1 MKKLRIAAILLMAI
15 IMVAGCKKKEET
27 PVADATTEEAASI
40 MATSLCTS
48 NAGTMTQVEDAVVLS
63 QSTPLKSTMYD
74 SSFTITS
81 ATGAVITYQY
91 QMNYSYGFIN
101 PNNFQLTYNENGNY
115 NSPNVSAGITADGS
129 LNVTGFLTGDYYVVN
144 GQSGREGTF
153 TMKIGNKNSMTAT
166 VTTTMV
172 NFTDNKSTGLPESG
186 TATIVVNGN
195 TSTGR
200 NFGFTG
206 TLVYTGNYTG
216 TLTIMGK
223 QFYINMTTGTVQ

>member
-1 MKKLRIAAILLMAI
+1 MKKYRIAVILLMAI

-27 PVADATTEEAASI
+27 PIADATAEEAASI

-48 NAGTMTQVEDAVVLS
+48 NAGTMTQVEDAVALS
-63 QSTPLKSTMYD
+63 QSTPLKATMYD
-74 SSFTITS
+74 SSFSLTS
-81 ATGAVITYQY
+81 ATGAVISYQY

-101 PNNFQLTYNENGNY
+101 PNNFQLTNNANGNY
-115 NSPNVSAGITADGS
+115 NSPNVSAGITADGT

-144 GQSGREGTF
+144 GKLGREGTF
-153 TMKIGNKNSMTAT
+153 TMKIGNKTSMTGI
-166 VTTTMV
+166 VTTTLV
-172 NFTDNKSTGLPESG
+172 DFKVSKTTGLPDSG
-186 TATIVVNGN
+186 TATIVLNGN

-223 QFYINMTTGTVQ
+223 EFYINISTGTVQ